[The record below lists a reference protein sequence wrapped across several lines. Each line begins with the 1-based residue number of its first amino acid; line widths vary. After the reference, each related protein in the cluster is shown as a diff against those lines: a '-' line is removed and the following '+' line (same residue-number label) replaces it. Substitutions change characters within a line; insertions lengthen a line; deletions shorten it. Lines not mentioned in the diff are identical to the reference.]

1 MAKDI
6 IEKYQLTADE
16 ISTEVHICGQ
26 GKKATDY
33 VIKTQEI
40 GIATAALL
48 DKIKSELVTQVQV
61 TASEI
66 LDPKTIEELKKRFR
80 LKAEE
85 LISLHMPSIT
95 GTAKKY
101 FIGRLMQEMLGLDLI
116 EFLLNDIQLEEIV
129 VNSAQEPIR
138 VYHRKYGWLSTNVLI
153 KTEAQIANF
162 SSIIARR
169 VGRQITSLTP
179 LLDAHLVT
187 GDRANAVLY
196 PISTKGNTITLRKFA
211 RDPWTMIDF
220 IKNKTCSSDV
230 YALIW
235 EAIEYEN
242 NILFSGGT
250 ASGKTSFLNTC
261 MPFIP
266 PNHRIVSMEDTRELA
281 LPKFLYWC
289 PLVTRQPNPEGKG
302 EVSMLDLLVNSLRM
316 RPDRIILG
324 EIRKRAEAEVLFE
337 AMHTGHSVYATVHA
351 DSTNQTIQRL
361 VNPPIEIPS
370 NMLEAVNINI
380 VMFRD
385 RKRGLRRT
393 LQVSEFILGEEEG
406 SSIIKP
412 NILYRW
418 KAVDDTIVQHNE
430 SLKLFENLSTHTGMT
445 INEIT
450 KEINEKKKI
459 LEYMAKKNIRD
470 IDSVGEIISRYYQD
484 KETLLKEIKK

>member
-370 NMLEAVNINI
+370 NMLEAV
-380 VMFRD
+380 
-385 RKRGLRRT
+385 
-393 LQVSEFILGEEEG
+393 ILLCLGIE
-406 SSIIKP
+406 
-412 NILYRW
+412 
-418 KAVDDTIVQHNE
+418 
-430 SLKLFENLSTHTGMT
+430 
-445 INEIT
+445 
-450 KEINEKKKI
+450 KE
-459 LEYMAKKNIRD
+459 
-470 IDSVGEIISRYYQD
+470 V
-484 KETLLKEIKK
+484 

>member
-324 EIRKRAEAEVLFE
+324 EIRKRA
-337 AMHTGHSVYATVHA
+337 
-351 DSTNQTIQRL
+351 
-361 VNPPIEIPS
+361 
-370 NMLEAVNINI
+370 
-380 VMFRD
+380 
-385 RKRGLRRT
+385 
-393 LQVSEFILGEEEG
+393 
-406 SSIIKP
+406 
-412 NILYRW
+412 
-418 KAVDDTIVQHNE
+418 
-430 SLKLFENLSTHTGMT
+430 
-445 INEIT
+445 
-450 KEINEKKKI
+450 
-459 LEYMAKKNIRD
+459 
-470 IDSVGEIISRYYQD
+470 
-484 KETLLKEIKK
+484 